1 MWAAMPNNVKVE
13 RGGGGDK
20 LIEGI
25 NHKPS
30 SHEINDVTEENK
42 YNLGCLNIFC

>member
-13 RGGGGDK
+13 RGGGDK

-25 NHKPS
+25 NHNPS

>member
-1 MWAAMPNNVKVE
+1 MWAAMPNNVKVG
-13 RGGGGDK
+13 GGGGDK

-25 NHKPS
+25 NHNPS